1 MCEVTEVHACISVL
15 TLYVYTVKLV
25 NNLWTLWNQLILFL
39 ALFGMSFKR
48 GSTVSICLWTVNK
61 VSMCYVCVLYTCICA

>member
-15 TLYVYTVKLV
+15 TLYSET
-25 NNLWTLWNQLILFL
+25 LWTLWNQLVLFL

-48 GSTVSICLWTVNK
+48 GFTVSICLWTVNK
-61 VSMCYVCVLYTCICA
+61 VSMCYVRVLYTCICA